1 MPHQERVATLLERA
15 IKSSFWGPRLEAAG
29 WRPGLAPDDAMAVL
43 GRLQP
48 LTKEELLDHGPP
60 LRTDMLTRPLGDAYV
75 FRSGG
80 TTGKPKFAVFANEE
94 FRALVGPFIR
104 TYRAAGLAL
113 GDRVANLFTC
123 NSLYASFIFVNRC
136 LEEMGVLNL
145 PYTMAAP
152 PDLVARQWDLF
163 GLNTVLGFPSHL
175 LQVVPAIGP
184 GKVEKLF
191 YAGEHLYEDDRRV
204 LREQFGVKHIASA
217 GYGAVDTGLMG
228 FQCSCCRGSEHHVLD
243 ENAILEI
250 VDPETFEAVPDG
262 EPGLILVTVLDRL
275 LMPVLRYSIGDM
287 GRWLPAEECAC
298 GAAERRFELLRRG
311 DDVLRIG
318 IANVA
323 YDEILEAV
331 GGYAAAMQLVK
342 EREGGRDRLRIR
354 IEPRGGRV
362 PDEVLRDRIYATKPD
377 IPKMVGSGHIF
388 DLAFEWLEPGGIARS
403 PLTGKLRKVEDRA

>member
-1 MPHQERVATLLERA
+1 MHEDRVAVLLERA

-29 WRPGLAPDDAMAVL
+29 WRPGQSPADAVTVL
-43 GRLQP
+43 GKLAP

-80 TTGKPKFAVFANEE
+80 TTGKPKFAVFANDE

-104 TYRAAGLAL
+104 SYRAAGLAL

-152 PDLVARQWDLF
+152 PDLLARQWDLF

-204 LREQFGVKHIASA
+204 LREKFGVKLIASA

-228 FQCSCCRGSEHHVLD
+228 FQCSHCTGSVHHVLD

-250 VDPETFEAVPDG
+250 VNPETYQQVPAG
-262 EPGLILVTVLDRL
+262 EPGLILATVLDRL

-287 GRWLPAEECAC
+287 GRWLPGDVCPC
-298 GAAERRFELLRRG
+298 GAPERRFELLRRG

-323 YDEILEAV
+323 YDEIHEAV
-331 GGYAAAMQLVK
+331 GDIAAALQLVK
-342 EREGGRDRLRIR
+342 EREGGRDRLKLRM
-354 IEPRGGRV
+354 EPRDGKV
-362 PDEVLRDRIYATKPD
+362 PDEVLRDRIYLVKPD

-388 DLAFEWLEPGGIARS
+388 ELVFEWLAPGELPRS
-403 PLTGKLRKVEDRA
+403 PLTGKLRKTEDRAP